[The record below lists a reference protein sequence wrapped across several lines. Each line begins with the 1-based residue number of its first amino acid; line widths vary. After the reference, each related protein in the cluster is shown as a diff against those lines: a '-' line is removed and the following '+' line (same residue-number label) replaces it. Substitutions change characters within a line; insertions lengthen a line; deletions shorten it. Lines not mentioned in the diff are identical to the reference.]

1 MAFDYPVNLDLA
13 GRRAV
18 VIGGGTIARERTEG
32 LLASG
37 ALVTVVTP
45 EPAPG
50 LRALVDAGRVVLH
63 ERPARADDLDRAF
76 LAIHTRE
83 DATDT
88 SAEVT
93 TLWERA
99 VEQGVLFAAL
109 DDIQHCMFG
118 AMSTIRRG
126 DLRVT
131 ISTAGR
137 APALSKRLR
146 RDLEATID
154 DAHGELVDALH
165 AARERVL
172 PRDDDFATW
181 AGRWEEA
188 LDDLAGLLEL
198 VRAGRGDEVVD
209 RVAATVRPER
219 AHSSAIATSHTSGA

>member
-1 MAFDYPVNLDLA
+1 LSFDYPVNLDLA

-18 VIGGGTIARERTEG
+18 VVGGGTIALERTEG

-37 ALVTVVTP
+37 ALVTVVTS
-45 EPAPG
+45 EPSPG
-50 LRALVDAGRVVLH
+50 LRGLVDAGAIVLH
-63 ERPARADDLDRAF
+63 ERPADEGDLDGAF

-93 TLWERA
+93 ALWEHAAER
-99 VEQGVLFAAL
+99 GVLFAAL
-109 DDIQHCMFG
+109 DDIPHCMFG
-118 AMSTIRRG
+118 AASTIRRG

-146 RDLEATID
+146 RELETTID

-172 PRDDDFATW
+172 PRDVDFATW

-188 LDDLAGLLEL
+188 LDDLDGLLEL
-198 VRAGRGDEVVD
+198 VRAGRGEEVAD
-209 RVAATVRPER
+209 RVAAAVRPDR
-219 AHSSAIATSHTSGA
+219 AHTPA